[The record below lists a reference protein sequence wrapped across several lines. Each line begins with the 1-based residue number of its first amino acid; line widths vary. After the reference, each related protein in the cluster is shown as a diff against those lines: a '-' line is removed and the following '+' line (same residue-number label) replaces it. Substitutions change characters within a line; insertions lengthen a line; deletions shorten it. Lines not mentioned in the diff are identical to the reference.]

1 MAPKKFISFI
11 GAIIIC
17 AAVSGCLNAS
27 QKAKPNAAE
36 LDSVSSWTS
45 SITTKVVQDLKNQTN
60 TTPAQIFTKAST
72 VKNSFADGDA
82 GVVKQTLRGAQVT
95 FTLNQ
100 TSISQYVYLDDS
112 MEISTSK
119 LVKSTSPQPIV
130 GCFAAALK
138 NDRYYLHIVQQ
149 LGNKVSGQISI
160 RNANKDASYGDFSGT
175 FDGTTL
181 TGMYTFNS
189 EGLQSKRELFFRATE
204 SGFLAGFGPV
214 EEVGDTAKFV
224 RPLSITWD
232 HSYIYTVES
241 NCAK

>member
-1 MAPKKFISFI
+1 MFSKKLTSLI
-11 GAIIIC
+11 GVLVIC
-17 AAVSGCLNAS
+17 AAVSGCMNAP
-27 QKAKPNAAE
+27 QEAKPNAAE
-36 LDSVSSWTS
+36 LDSVSSWAS
-45 SITTKVVQDLKNQTN
+45 SITTKVVRDLKNQRN
-60 TTPAQIFTKAST
+60 ITPQQIFTEAST
-72 VKNSFADGDA
+72 VKNSFADGDV

-119 LVKSTSPQPIV
+119 LVKSTAPQPIV

-160 RNANKDASYGDFSGT
+160 RNANKDSSYGDFFGT

-181 TGMYTFNS
+181 TGIYAFTS
-189 EGLQSKRELFFRATE
+189 EGVKSKRELFFRATE
-204 SGFLAGFGPV
+204 LGLLAGFGPV
-214 EEVGDTAKFV
+214 EEVGDTAKFE